1 MINCLIVGAGGA
13 IGALGRYLLGLLPVN
28 TGSGFPL
35 KTFLINVIGCLI
47 IGAVAALAE
56 KNAMS
61 PGLVLFIKTGI
72 CGGFTTFSSFALET
86 EGLMTGGSG
95 TVALA
100 YMISSLIL
108 GVAAVYIAEKMV
120 LSF

>member
-13 IGALGRYLLGLLPVN
+13 AGALGRYLIGLLPMN
-28 TGSGFPL
+28 PENGFPL

-72 CGGFTTFSSFALET
+72 CGGFTTFSSFALES
-86 EGLMTGGSG
+86 EGLINGGSF

-100 YMISSLIL
+100 YMILSLVL
-108 GVAAVYIAEKMV
+108 GVAAVCVGEKLV
-120 LSF
+120 LGF